1 MEQLHRQYQKPIMMT
16 EFGADTI
23 PGYHSTSDQLFT
35 EEYQAKLLTE
45 YIKLLRSKSYV
56 IGEHVWNFAD
66 FRTPQHFR
74 RVVLNRKGVFTRS
87 RQPKLAAFKLK
98 ALWGKKD

>member
-1 MEQLHRQYQKPIMMT
+1 MMT

-23 PGYHSTSDQLFT
+23 EGAHSISDQMFT
-35 EEYQAKLLTE
+35 EEYQAKLLE
-45 YIKLLRSKSYV
+45 MYIKLLRSKDYN

-74 RVVLNRKGVFTRS
+74 RVIFNRKGVFTRT
-87 RQPKLAAFKLK
+87 REPKLAAFKLK
-98 ALWGKKD
+98 ELWS